1 MKNMTH
7 LEELLARGIL
17 DASMHPVLESDSDWA
32 ESLMALVY
40 KANIT
45 EVLEPKLIVLI
56 RLCIDVSATHLYEAG
71 VKRHIQEALRLG
83 VNQAEILE
91 VFKLV
96 SIVGIHSCALGV
108 PLLKNEL
115 AHANITEQVD
125 VSQKSTPICEE
136 MKRQGN
142 FNPLW
147 ETLYEWDPAYLEDFL
162 KMATHVWKTGILPP
176 LWIELLCIAGD
187 AAISHM
193 WAPGTQRHIQAALAL
208 GATQAQIIAV
218 LKIVSLQ
225 GLESCELGGAVLMNL
240 LKKNESL

>member
-1 MKNMTH
+1 MENMTH
-7 LEELLARGIL
+7 LEELLARGVL

-40 KANIT
+40 KAHIT

-96 SIVGIHSCALGV
+96 SVVGIHSCALGV

-125 VSQKSTPICEE
+125 VSQISTPICEE

-193 WAPGTQRHIQAALAL
+193 WAPGTQRHMQAALAL
-208 GATQAQIIAV
+208 GATQAQILAV

-225 GLESCELGGAVLMNL
+225 GIESCELGGAVLMNL